1 MYLNKSDNLYTKLS
15 ISTDQVYE
23 VDIKSDIPLIN
34 FIAGNDINFKS
45 IILPHDR
52 AKELI
57 HNLFD
62 AKDFNIPFKVS
73 KRYEI
78 NGVIKY
84 EPIITF
90 NP

>member
-1 MYLNKSDNLYTKLS
+1 MYLNKSDKLYTKLS

-23 VDIKSDIPLIN
+23 VDITSDLPLIN

-45 IILPHDR
+45 IILPHNK

-62 AKDFNIPFKVS
+62 AKDFNIPFKIS

-78 NGVIKY
+78 DGIIRY
-84 EPIITF
+84 ESIITF